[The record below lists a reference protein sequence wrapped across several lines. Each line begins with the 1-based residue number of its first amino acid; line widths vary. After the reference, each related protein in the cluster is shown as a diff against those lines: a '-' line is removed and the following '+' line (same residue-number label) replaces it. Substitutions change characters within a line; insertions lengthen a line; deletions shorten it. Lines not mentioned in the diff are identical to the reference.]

1 MALAQAGTIV
11 EALVTNLGR
20 VAVNLPIGVTN
31 LGRLTM
37 NLETF
42 VTNLER
48 LAMNLEAFVTNLGR
62 LAVKDGPS
70 ESPGLRYGAAWQTP
84 LPSLSVILRS

>member
-20 VAVNLPIGVTN
+20 VAANFPTG
-31 LGRLTM
+31 
-37 NLETF
+37 

-62 LAVKDGPS
+62 GTVK
-70 ESPGLRYGAAWQTP
+70 
-84 LPSLSVILRS
+84 

>member
-1 MALAQAGTIV
+1 
-11 EALVTNLGR
+11 
-20 VAVNLPIGVTN
+20 
-31 LGRLTM
+31 M
-37 NLETF
+37 NLEAF
-42 VTNLER
+42 VTYLER
-48 LAMNLEAFVTNLGR
+48 LAMNLEAFVTYLGRLTMNLEAFVTNPERLAMNLEAFVTYLGR